1 MGVKFKDFTRKQ
13 TGSSFWSGDT
23 FESLEATVQTASAWI
38 DEHGIQV
45 INIETVVMP
54 SSAFSG
60 ARLTR
65 MPPRMRAASTARHGT
80 SSFASGT
87 ETEDGPH
94 ANS

>member
-23 FESLEATVQTASAWI
+23 FESLEATVQTASAWS

-60 ARLTR
+60 GEIDTNAT
-65 MPPRMRAASTARHGT
+65 PDAGGKYSSTWHQFIRVWYR
-80 SSFASGT
+80 
-87 ETEDGPH
+87 D
-94 ANS
+94 